1 MATLVGRSP
10 KDTLAE
16 LLTYNNAAGI
26 GSTLNAI
33 GDGVGN
39 VSPLQL
45 STTQVSINNLVW
57 PTTGANQNRV
67 LAIGASNQL
76 EWRDGYVTTTGTT
89 FTGNVKFYTTTET
102 VVAIPGTTGTRTIPV
117 MTGTYFTATISGAT
131 TFAFSGTPTSGD
143 AYSITIEI
151 TNGGSANLNWPASVV
166 WPAATAPVL
175 STSGVDY
182 VVLITRNGGTTWYGR
197 SSLGT

>member
-1 MATLVGRSP
+1 MATLVGRAP
-10 KDTLAE
+10 KDTLPE
-16 LLTYNNAAGI
+16 LLTYGSATGI

-39 VSPLQL
+39 VSPLRL
-45 STTQVSINNLVW
+45 STTQVSINNLTW
-57 PTTGANQNRV
+57 PTTGGTQNRV
-67 LAIGASNQL
+67 LVVGASNQL

-89 FTGNVKFYTTTET
+89 FTGNVKFLTTTET

-143 AYSITIEI
+143 AYGITIEI
-151 TNGGSANLNWPASVV
+151 TNGGSANVLWPASVV